1 MRVTFKRRRVAC
13 LGLFLSIALT
23 GCQTIQYYGQAIRGQ
38 HRILRSRQPIS
49 EVTADPNSPEILR
62 QRLNF
67 IMDVRAFAEK
77 ELQLPVA
84 DNYLTY
90 VDLKRPYVAWNVVAA
105 PEFSMV
111 PKTWCYPFVGCAAYR
126 GYFAKT
132 DAIQY
137 ADALKEQGYDVHVG
151 GVTAYSTLGWFD
163 DPVLSSFI
171 RRSRASSAALLFH
184 ELAHQILYAPDDTTF
199 NESFATFVEQEG
211 LRRWQKASGN
221 SAIYIEYLKNYH
233 RQQQFVRFIFKHRQK
248 LETLYQTDLTT
259 PQKRAKKASIF
270 TDMRNEFEHLKT
282 THAGLGVYNA
292 WMNQPLN
299 NAKISGVVAYHD
311 FVPAFSV
318 ILADNNGNLTQFY
331 EACRQLA
338 REKKDERQRILE
350 DAMQRAPE
358 TAETGFHAFHLD
370 R

>member
-1 MRVTFKRRRVAC
+1 MMVTFKKRRVAC

-38 HRILRSRQPIS
+38 HRILQSRQPIS
-49 EVTADPNSPEILR
+49 DVTADPNSSEMLR

-67 IMDVRAFAEK
+67 IMDVRAFAEN

-84 DNYLTY
+84 SNYLTY

-126 GYFAKT
+126 GYFAEA
-132 DAIQY
+132 DAKQY

-163 DPVLSSFI
+163 DPVLSTFI

-211 LRRWQKASGN
+211 LRRWQKATGN
-221 SAIYIEYLKNYH
+221 SAIYTKYLKNYR

-248 LETLYQTDLTT
+248 LERLYQADLTT
-259 PQKRAKKASIF
+259 PQKRAQKASIF
-270 TDMRNEFEHLKT
+270 TDMRTEFEHLKT
-282 THAGLGVYNA
+282 THAGLGAYNA
-292 WMNQPLN
+292 WMSQPLN

-331 EACRQLA
+331 DACRQLA
-338 REKKDERQRILE
+338 SEKKDERQRILE
-350 DAMQRAPE
+350 DAMQRVPE
-358 TAETGFHAFHLD
+358 TAEAGFHAFHLD